1 MEQALKQ
8 NYEFYL
14 SANLEGYL
22 GEWVAI
28 CDNKIVSHGK
38 NVKKVFEEA
47 KKKFPDKEPLLTKV
61 PSKETLIF

>member
-1 MEQALKQ
+1 MEHTLEQ
-8 NYEFYL
+8 NYEVYL
-14 SANLEGYL
+14 QTNLDSYL

-28 CDNKIVSHGK
+28 CENRVVSHGK

-47 KKKFPDKEPLLTKV
+47 RLKYPNKKPLLTKV

>member
-1 MEQALKQ
+1 MEQALER
-8 NYEFYL
+8 NYEAYL
-14 SANLEGYL
+14 QTSLSSYL

-28 CDNKIVSHGK
+28 CDNKVVSHGK

-47 KKKFPDKEPLLTKV
+47 KKKYPNKKPLLTKV

>member
-1 MEQALKQ
+1 MEQTLKQ

-14 SANLEGYL
+14 QTNLENYL

-28 CDNKIVSHGK
+28 CDNEIISHGK
-38 NVKKVFEEA
+38 NVKKVFKEA
-47 KKKFPDKEPLLTKV
+47 KKKCPTKNPLLTKV

>member
-1 MEQALKQ
+1 MEQALER
-8 NYEFYL
+8 NYEAYL
-14 SANLEGYL
+14 QTNLSSYL

-28 CDNKIVSHGK
+28 CDNKVVSHGK

-47 KKKFPDKEPLLTKV
+47 KKKYPNKKPLLTKV